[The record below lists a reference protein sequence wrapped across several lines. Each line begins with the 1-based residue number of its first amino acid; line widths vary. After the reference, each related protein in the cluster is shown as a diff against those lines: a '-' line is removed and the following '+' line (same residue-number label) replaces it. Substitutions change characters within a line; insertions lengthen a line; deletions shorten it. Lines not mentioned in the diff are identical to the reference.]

1 MNMSK
6 KNPTDADKARGRRLE
21 DLFDLNDLS
30 DADIA
35 RLMKRKSKAVPGRWR
50 SGESFLTSPEEIA
63 RLARIL
69 GTTTEYILYLSSPQ
83 DPFLQVGD
91 VRRVF

>member
-69 GTTTEYILYLSSPQ
+69 GTTTEYILYKTITVL
-83 DPFLQVGD
+83 FMYTVGIL
-91 VRRVF
+91 FY